1 MTSYQPQPDPQQQNT
16 EMPPTNALPGV
27 ESELYP
33 PDLNVRKAV
42 RPQAA
47 PGLSSS
53 PLIRPTLP
61 AQSAPAPPAVANT
74 NKGTRLKSFASSG
87 IDFLPTTALPVL
99 DNNTLLSHARQ
110 TDPPHLVSDSIGQ
123 NPATVQMINAA
134 QQNVLPV
141 TPPQGVRIQTGGVRQ
156 AVATQSQQVVGTHVI
171 LHRAA
176 NFFVATVSRPGTPS
190 PSLRRRSGQTTILPA
205 FAPRQQQRIAA
216 SETRMMPKIGLIN
229 PVQPKS
235 IPLPVWLEAIVVML
249 GLIGAG
255 IAHAYNMFNYPQY
268 GLDEGTYMSSAWAIV
283 HGMLSPYPYGY
294 GHPPLGWIQIAAWV
308 QLTGGFFTFGDATNT
323 GRVLMMFYA
332 LGSTLLVYLIVRRF
346 DDSRVTALLAMVIFS
361 LSPLSI
367 TYQRLVL
374 LDNIATFW
382 LLLSIYF
389 IVVSNSRLLFIILA
403 AIAFGCSLLSKEVML
418 LFFPVMIYAV
428 WLHTTKFQRKFALVA
443 FIYSFVAI
451 GSTFILMAILR
462 GELLPPISWLPGD
475 SHPHLS
481 IFSTY
486 LQQVQRSQAQGNLL
500 DSFTIWRQQD
510 VLFFI
515 MAIVTTL
522 FNLVVGWWKR
532 KSLLLALLALSFWLL
547 FLRNGIVFPF
557 YIIPLLPLS
566 AFNAAV
572 AINTLM
578 RWLTRLTRFDIARVL
593 IIFVIIGG
601 IGVYDIQHSTTIF
614 KQNLTFV
621 QTNALTWVRDNV
633 PHNAV
638 VVINSYFYTD
648 LHEQGGEGVG
658 NGTIFQHAD
667 IYWNVAYDPELH
679 NGLLNNNWDN
689 IDYIIADAPMKNDI
703 QHLGGDMNLI
713 NLALQHSF
721 LRADFRPT
729 KYDWQDAI
737 QIYQVVHQ
745 HAPAITSTSS
755 VEEVGRSQGSLAT
768 ASTPLGEENG
778 RPQRFLATPSTS
790 LVEEDGRPQ
799 GSPPILHFVG
809 GRERATTRVPTHPPL
824 RWGKRTG
831 DHKGP
836 HPSSTSLGEE
846 NGRPQGSPPILHST
860 PAPTISGL
868 WGLYNGGWRVVAH
881 SFYFCAFRACKI
893 WHISSY
899 DTRKIG

>member
-16 EMPPTNALPGV
+16 KPAAVPSVSEIKETSPPLHPA
-27 ESELYP
+27 
-33 PDLNVRKAV
+33 
-42 RPQAA
+42 
-47 PGLSSS
+47 S
-53 PLIRPTLP
+53 PT
-61 AQSAPAPPAVANT
+61 QSAAGPPASANT
-74 NKGTRLKSFASSG
+74 MKGTRLKSFASSG
-87 IDFLPTTALPVL
+87 IDFLPTAAFPVL
-99 DNNTLLSHARQ
+99 ANDNNRQHAQTPDKTLRSHAQQNEPPQLMVGSRQ
-110 TDPPHLVSDSIGQ
+110 Q
-123 NPATVQMINAA
+123 NPAIVQTINPT
-134 QQNVLPV
+134 QQHQLPI
-141 TPPQGVRIQTGGVRQ
+141 TPPQGVHIPAAVVRQ
-156 AVATQSQQVVGTHVI
+156 TVATQGQQVVGTHVI

-176 NFFVATVSRPGTPS
+176 NFFVATVSRPGTPP

-205 FAPRQQQRIAA
+205 FAPQQRQRIAA
-216 SETRMMPKIGLIN
+216 SETRLLPKIAPIN

-235 IPLPVWLEAIVVML
+235 IPLPIWLEVIVVML

-294 GHPPLGWIQIAAWV
+294 GHPPLGWIQIAGWV

-332 LGSTLLVYLIVRRF
+332 LGSTLLVYLIVRRL
-346 DDSRVTALLAMVIFS
+346 DDSRVAALLAMVIFS

-403 AIAFGCSLLSKEVML
+403 AIAFGCSLLSKEVIL

-451 GSTFILMAILR
+451 GSTFILMAVLR
-462 GELLPPISWLPGD
+462 GELLPPISWLPWD

-481 IFSTY
+481 LFSTY
-486 LQQVQRSQAQGNLL
+486 LQQVQRGQEQGNLL
-500 DSFTIWRQQD
+500 DSLTTWDQQD
-510 VLFFI
+510 MLFIVL
-515 MAIVTTL
+515 AIGTTL
-522 FNLVVGWWKR
+522 FNLVVGRWKR
-532 KSLLLALLALSFWLL
+532 KSLLLALLALSFWIL
-547 FLRNGIVFPF
+547 FLRDGIIFPF

-572 AINTLM
+572 AINTLL

-593 IIFVIIGG
+593 LIFAIIGG
-601 IGVYDIQHSTTIF
+601 IGVYDAQHSAHVFT
-614 KQNLTFV
+614 QNLTFV
-621 QTNALTWVRDNV
+621 QTNALTWLRDNV

-658 NGTIFQHAD
+658 NGTTFQHAD

-679 NGLLNNNWDN
+679 DGLLNGNWDN
-689 IDYIIADAPMKNDI
+689 IDYIVSDTPMKYDI

-713 NLALQHSF
+713 NSALQHSF
-721 LRADFRPT
+721 LRADFRPSQ
-729 KYDWQDAI
+729 YDSQDAI
-737 QIYQVVHQ
+737 QIYQVIHKN
-745 HAPAITSTSS
+745 APAITSTSFM
-755 VEEVGRSQGSLAT
+755 EGS
-768 ASTPLGEENG
+768 
-778 RPQRFLATPSTS
+778 
-790 LVEEDGRPQ
+790 GRPQ
-799 GSPPILHFVG
+799 GSPVTLFFAPSASVKFDISHIW
-809 GRERATTRVPTHPPL
+809 RQERQ
-824 RWGKRTG
+824 
-831 DHKGP
+831 D
-836 HPSSTSLGEE
+836 E
-846 NGRPQGSPPILHST
+846 
-860 PAPTISGL
+860 L
-868 WGLYNGGWRVVAH
+868 WY
-881 SFYFCAFRACKI
+881 
-893 WHISSY
+893 
-899 DTRKIG
+899 